1 MNFDDFAN
9 NWDTERRTK
18 RAKIIADEIAVTVNA
33 KENSSAM
40 EFGSGTGLISFNL
53 KDNFSHIT
61 LIDISKFMID
71 NLDFKIENNKI
82 NNMVTRQI
90 DIIENDIDEKFDVI
104 YSSMALHHIK
114 DTNEILG
121 KFYKLLNSEGYLCI
135 VDLDEED
142 GSFHKNDEDF
152 DGHNGFNQEELKQM
166 LINIGFRDVEANTF
180 FKDKKIIDG
189 EEIEY
194 SLFILKA
201 EK

>member
-1 MNFDDFAN
+1 MNFDGFAN

-18 RAKIIADEIAVTVNA
+18 RAKIIADEIAVTVNP

-61 LIDISKFMID
+61 LIDTSKFMID
-71 NLDFKIENNKI
+71 NLDFKIENSKI

-121 KFYKLLNSEGYLCI
+121 KFYKLLNSEGFLCI

-142 GSFHKNDEDF
+142 GSFHKNDADF
-152 DGHNGFNQEELKQM
+152 EGHNGFNQEQLKQM
-166 LINIGFRDVEANTF
+166 LINIGFKDVEAHTF
-180 FKDKKIIDG
+180 FKDKKMIDG